1 MIDGQPPQP
10 NHMEEEERGWWEA
23 TPGDEP
29 EPEIKPETTQA
40 TEVAATTVGLGEG
53 VTNNTILGIFSGGLV
68 IGLFSPWNWYGSGFQ
83 ALRWSFEDVQ
93 FVLTD
98 GLSFYSEWGMTPLDY
113 IQWLIYPLLSVV
125 FVATFVATWYKYRQ
139 GDEEF
144 GRKASIF
151 HLSFFGVWYLLS
163 ISQWGL
169 FFPDSYNYGLWI
181 VAASGIG
188 LHPTVYG
195 LVELEVLDEEDIA
208 YLGEARNAEDEAAWL
223 DEMQFPGNLP

>member
-83 ALRWSFEDVQ
+83 ALRWSFKDVQ

-125 FVATFVATWYKYRQ
+125 FVTTFVATWYKSRE

-151 HLSFFGVWYLLS
+151 HLCFFGVWYLLNILNS
-163 ISQWGL
+163 GL
-169 FFPDSYNYGLWI
+169 LTGQFELVFPTERNYGMWI
-181 VAASGIG
+181 AAASGIG
-188 LHPTVYG
+188 LHPTAYG
-195 LVELEVLDEEDIA
+195 L
-208 YLGEARNAEDEAAWL
+208 GEHITAWF
-223 DEMQFPGNLP
+223 DNR

>member
-10 NHMEEEERGWWEA
+10 NHMEEEEKGWWEA
-23 TPGDEP
+23 TSGDEP
-29 EPEIKPETTQA
+29 EPEIKPETTQD
-40 TEVAATTVGLGEG
+40 TEVAATTIGLGEG
-53 VTNNTILGIFSGGLV
+53 VTKTPSWPSVAVLLF
-68 IGLFSPWNWYGSGFQ
+68 GLFSPWNWYGSGFQ

-113 IQWLIYPLLSVV
+113 IQWLMYPLLPLV
-125 FVATFVATWYKYRQ
+125 FVTTFVATWRNKSRQ

-151 HLSFFGVWYLLS
+151 HLCFFGVWYLLNILNS
-163 ISQWGL
+163 GL
-169 FFPDSYNYGLWI
+169 LTGQFELVFPTERNYGMWI
-181 VAASGIG
+181 AAASGIG

-195 LVELEVLDEEDIA
+195 L
-208 YLGEARNAEDEAAWL
+208 GEHITAWF
-223 DEMQFPGNLP
+223 DNR

>member
-1 MIDGQPPQP
+1 MIEGHSPQP

-23 TPGDEP
+23 TSGDEP

-40 TEVAATTVGLGEG
+40 TEAAATTIGSSEG
-53 VTNNTILGIFSGGLV
+53 MNINTILGISSGGLV
-68 IGLFSPWNWYGSGFQ
+68 LGLFSPWNWYGSGFQ

-125 FVATFVATWYKYRQ
+125 FVTTFVATWRNRQRQ

-151 HLSFFGVWYLLS
+151 HLSFFGVWYLLNILNS
-163 ISQWGL
+163 GL
-169 FFPDSYNYGLWI
+169 LTGQFELVFPTERNYGMWI
-181 VAASGIG
+181 AAASGIG

-195 LVELEVLDEEDIA
+195 L
-208 YLGEARNAEDEAAWL
+208 GEHITAWF
-223 DEMQFPGNLP
+223 DNR

>member
-1 MIDGQPPQP
+1 M
-10 NHMEEEERGWWEA
+10 
-23 TPGDEP
+23 
-29 EPEIKPETTQA
+29 
-40 TEVAATTVGLGEG
+40 
-53 VTNNTILGIFSGGLV
+53 TNNTILGIFSGGLV

-125 FVATFVATWYKYRQ
+125 FVTTFVATWRNRQRQ

-151 HLSFFGVWYLLS
+151 HLSFFGVWYLLNILNS
-163 ISQWGL
+163 GL
-169 FFPDSYNYGLWI
+169 LTGQFELVFPTERNYGMWI
-181 VAASGIG
+181 AAASGIG
-188 LHPTVYG
+188 LHPTAYG
-195 LVELEVLDEEDIA
+195 L
-208 YLGEARNAEDEAAWL
+208 GEHITTWFDNR
-223 DEMQFPGNLP
+223 

>member
-83 ALRWSFEDVQ
+83 ALRWSFKDVQ

-125 FVATFVATWYKYRQ
+125 FVTTFVATWYKSRE
-139 GDEEF
+139 GEEEF

-151 HLSFFGVWYLLS
+151 HLCFFGVWYLLNILNS
-163 ISQWGL
+163 GL
-169 FFPDSYNYGLWI
+169 LTGQFELVFPTERNYGMWI
-181 VAASGIG
+181 AAASGIG
-188 LHPTVYG
+188 LHPTAYG
-195 LVELEVLDEEDIA
+195 L
-208 YLGEARNAEDEAAWL
+208 GERI
-223 DEMQFPGNLP
+223 LPWFDNR

>member
-10 NHMEEEERGWWEA
+10 NHMEEEEKGWWEA
-23 TPGDEP
+23 TSGDEP

-40 TEVAATTVGLGEG
+40 TEVAATTIGLGEG
-53 VTNNTILGIFSGGLV
+53 VTKTPSWPSVAVLLF
-68 IGLFSPWNWYGSGFQ
+68 GLFSPWNWYGSGFQ

-113 IQWLIYPLLSVV
+113 IQWLMYPLLPLV
-125 FVATFVATWYKYRQ
+125 FVTTFVATWYKSRQ

-151 HLSFFGVWYLLS
+151 HLCFFGVWYLLNILNS
-163 ISQWGL
+163 GL
-169 FFPDSYNYGLWI
+169 LTGQFELVFPTERNYGMWI
-181 VAASGIG
+181 AAASGIG

-195 LVELEVLDEEDIA
+195 L
-208 YLGEARNAEDEAAWL
+208 GERITAWF
-223 DEMQFPGNLP
+223 DNR